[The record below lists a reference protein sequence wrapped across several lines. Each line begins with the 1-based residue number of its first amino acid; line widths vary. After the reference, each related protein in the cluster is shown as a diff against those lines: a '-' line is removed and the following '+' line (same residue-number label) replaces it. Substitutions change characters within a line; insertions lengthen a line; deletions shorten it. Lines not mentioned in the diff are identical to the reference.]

1 MSKLDIINLLKGWN
15 RPYGR
20 EKGASKTPKS
30 LFGGKLQLK
39 HLRLPNVKSVKVLDG
54 GLHD

>member
-1 MSKLDIINLLKGWN
+1 MSKVDIKNLLTGWN
-15 RPYGR
+15 KPYNR
-20 EKGASKTPKS
+20 EKSKS